1 MLPLFGRPAP
11 RNSIPFAPAT
21 RSAAWNSTPSAAE
34 PGTVVMVFV
43 SVVVPVTFDAVVM
56 AKFPASRFAFSGF
69 VTAFGVGI
77 TTGGMNDMP
86 ML

>member
-1 MLPLFGRPAP
+1 
-11 RNSIPFAPAT
+11 
-21 RSAAWNSTPSAAE
+21 
-34 PGTVVMVFV
+34 MVFV
-43 SVVVPVTFDAVVM
+43 SVVVPVTRDAVVM
-56 AKFPASRFAFSGF
+56 AKLPASRLALSGF